1 MPDDRGAERE
11 ARDQGIQ
18 QAIDHAEAVVPGWV
32 DQAFAALVDFLTINP
47 RHRGVGFTSEQVR
60 EHAAKL
66 GVPQPPHL
74 RSWGGVMRRAAR
86 EGVIVKA
93 GITESKAA
101 HCHCSH
107 VGLWR
112 GA

>member
-1 MPDDRGAERE
+1 MSTPQAQA
-11 ARDQGIQ
+11 ARDAGIQ
-18 QAIDHAEAVVPGWV
+18 RAVDHAEAVVPGWV
-32 DQAFAALVDFLTINP
+32 DQAYFALVDFLTVNP
-47 RHRGVGFTSEQVR
+47 RHRGVSFTSEQVR
-60 EHAAKL
+60 EHADKL
-66 GVPQPPHL
+66 GVPAPTHL
-74 RSWGGVMRRAAR
+74 RAWGGVFRRAAR
-86 EGVIVKA
+86 DSVIVKA